1 MCQQLTVLSQLTPTR
16 YAAVCEH
23 QTLHLYWDF
32 LVILLPAGEC
42 DHLVESF
49 QHKLHSLHPA
59 EEKVVWQM
67 NQMTLSLP
75 VGEFI
80 LLADMLLFA
89 WQQAQQ
95 PALTPA
101 VFTSLP
107 KYVEA

>member
-1 MCQQLTVLSQLTPTR
+1 MCQQLTVLSELTPTR

-23 QTLHLYWDF
+23 HTLHLYWDF

-49 QHKLHSLHPA
+49 QHKLLSLHPA
-59 EEKVVWQM
+59 EEKVVWQI
-67 NQMTLSLP
+67 NQLSLSLP

-89 WQQAQQ
+89 WQQWQQ
-95 PALTPA
+95 PAYLPA
-101 VFTSLP
+101 VFSPSP
-107 KYVEA
+107 KYLEA